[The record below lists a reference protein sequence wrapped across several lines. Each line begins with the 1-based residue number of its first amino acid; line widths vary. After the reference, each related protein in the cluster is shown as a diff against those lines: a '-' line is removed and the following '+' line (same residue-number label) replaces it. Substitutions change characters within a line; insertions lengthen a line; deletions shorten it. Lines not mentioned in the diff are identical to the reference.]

1 MEATRDSEILSDLG
15 GQWGN
20 LLAGD
25 PKLLVSVSEGVLAV
39 GSVGSV
45 SVFSTAPGSDISKKI
60 DLSSSEGLVFSSELV
75 SGFPVDSLT
84 GLGHGLELFPALV
97 EGGLGCLGP

>member
-1 MEATRDSEILSDLG
+1 MEASRDSEFFSDLN

-25 PKLLVSVSEGVLAV
+25 PKIFVSVSEGVLAV
-39 GSVGSV
+39 GSVGLGF
-45 SVFSTAPGSDISKKI
+45 VFSTTPSSDISKNN

-75 SGFPVDSLT
+75 SGFPVVSLS
-84 GLGHGLELFPALV
+84 GLGQGLDL
-97 EGGLGCLGP
+97 